1 MKFRI
6 HVTFIYHMQMYV
18 LIVWPKKMNLL
29 KETSC
34 IMIFMG
40 WHSSASSYNFLLI
53 TNFLKEKE
61 IKKEK
66 GGRGREVSKNTGK
79 KLYLETNLSPWMH
92 LLFFFFSEENVPT
105 LWNMEFEHLKILLF
119 CKGCPM
125 WKTCFTTSA
134 TTKVFWTNTKEFQLL
149 VSSPWLLLFIIR
161 LRHQLVFGVG
171 RLQKSNL
178 LFDNKRFYLLS

>member
-1 MKFRI
+1 
-6 HVTFIYHMQMYV
+6 MQMYV

-29 KETSC
+29 NGTSC

-79 KLYLETNLSPWMH
+79 KLYLETNLSP
-92 LLFFFFSEENVPT
+92 
-105 LWNMEFEHLKILLF
+105 
-119 CKGCPM
+119 
-125 WKTCFTTSA
+125 
-134 TTKVFWTNTKEFQLL
+134 
-149 VSSPWLLLFIIR
+149 
-161 LRHQLVFGVG
+161 
-171 RLQKSNL
+171 
-178 LFDNKRFYLLS
+178 